1 MECTSRII
9 ITNPTANYS
18 KTECII
24 VRIHLEMEKMMKLGI
39 PSMENGRGMMKKAGG
54 KKSTILTRGG
64 IIAN

>member
-24 VRIHLEMEKMMKLGI
+24 VIQYIVMKKMMTGI
-39 PSMENGRGMMKKAGG
+39 RSMENGRGMMKKAGG